1 MMSESPVK
9 QKCTVKRGPTERFLG
24 IKIRKE
30 HTHKTSTVIVEKENN
45 LKATASLLRKKASNF
60 DGLIKNTFNC
70 VFLIEVEYFPVI
82 MHLSP
87 AFTKPVLE
95 QQSSPGGHNA

>member
-60 DGLIKNTFNC
+60 DGLIKNTCNC
-70 VFLIEVEYFPVI
+70 FSNPSRVFSSNYAPVTSI
-82 MHLSP
+82 YKAS
-87 AFTKPVLE
+87 TRTTI
-95 QQSSPGGHNA
+95 